1 LRRKKQKLKS
11 VDKVDIL
18 KKSEN
23 LSLDPLSLNEILN
36 TIDPLNEMRD
46 IRSKYSF
53 LSYVYDVHLP
63 DGSVITNLSD
73 VELESIRSKYNLIF
87 DLSKNLYRSILYKKI
102 KI

>member
-1 LRRKKQKLKS
+1 LKS
-11 VDKVDIL
+11 KLNLIEEKKVEIKECRDKVDIL

-36 TIDPLNEMRD
+36 TIDPLNEMRE
-46 IRSKYSF
+46 ISEVNTQF

-87 DLSKNLYRSILYKKI
+87 DNRSS
-102 KI
+102 

>member
-1 LRRKKQKLKS
+1 LRRKSRNKECR
-11 VDKVDIL
+11 DKVDIL

-46 IRSKYSF
+46 IRSKYSI

-87 DLSKNLYRSILYKKI
+87 DNRSS
-102 KI
+102 

>member
-53 LSYVYDVHLP
+53 
-63 DGSVITNLSD
+63 
-73 VELESIRSKYNLIF
+73 
-87 DLSKNLYRSILYKKI
+87 
-102 KI
+102 